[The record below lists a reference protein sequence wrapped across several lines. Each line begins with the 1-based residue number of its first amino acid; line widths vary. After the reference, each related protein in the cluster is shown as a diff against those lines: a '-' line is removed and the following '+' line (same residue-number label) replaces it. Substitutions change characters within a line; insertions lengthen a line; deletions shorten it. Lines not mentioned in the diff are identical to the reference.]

1 MSDIQEK
8 IKKTDNI
15 IEKTKIKISTILDF
29 IEEGSITANDKAAE
43 AVEHLSKAL
52 YYMQQVK
59 EMEGTE

>member
-8 IKKTDNI
+8 LKKTDNI
-15 IEKTKIKISTILDF
+15 IEKTKNKISTILGF
-29 IEEGSITANDKAAE
+29 IDGYSSLDNARAAE

-59 EMEGTE
+59 ETEESE